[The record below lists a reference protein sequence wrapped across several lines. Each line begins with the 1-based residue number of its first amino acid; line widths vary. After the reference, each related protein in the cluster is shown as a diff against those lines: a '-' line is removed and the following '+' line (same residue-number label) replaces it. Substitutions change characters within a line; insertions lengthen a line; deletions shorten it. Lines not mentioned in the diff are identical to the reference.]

1 MKNTWGLR
9 RSVRVVVDINHPG
22 HVHYFKNFI
31 WEMMQRGHEV
41 LITASHKDVATQLL
55 QLYGLEYFDL
65 GSYGSSLLQ
74 KMVNIPIMDVKMYRA
89 VKNFRPDI
97 LLGFSS
103 IRAAH
108 ASKVLGVP
116 AVIFDDTE
124 HAKWEHR
131 LYAPFAAA
139 ILTPSCFHKDLG
151 KKQVRFNGYM
161 ELAALHPAC
170 FRPDPSVLQELGLT
184 EDDAFIV
191 VRFVSWDANHD
202 VGQHGIRDKVGLVKA
217 LEQYGRVLITSE
229 GALPEELQS
238 YQIRVSP
245 EKLHDLLYYA
255 TLYVGEGS
263 TTASECAVLGTHAI
277 YVNTL
282 PLGYIAEEDEKY
294 HLVSDFSGRDCTDET
309 VLAEARRLLQNPDL
323 RKEGKQ
329 KGATL
334 VQDKIDVTAFMV
346 WFIEHYPQSIDLMKS
361 QPEVQ
366 QQFGY
371 H

>member
-1 MKNTWGLR
+1 MRILI
-9 RSVRVVVDINHPG
+9 DIGHPA
-22 HVHYFKNFI
+22 HVHQFRNAI
-31 WEMMQRGHEV
+31 HLLEARGHDVLVTSRNKEV
-41 LITASHKDVATQLL
+41 TFALL
-55 QLYGLEYFDL
+55 DKYSIPYVKVGDYANNNIKKAINMFKIDAELYSVTSKF
-65 GSYGSSLLQ
+65 Q
-74 KMVNIPIMDVKMYRA
+74 
-89 VKNFRPDI
+89 PDI
-97 LLGFSS
+97 LIGGVGNVYIAHVSWLLRRPS
-103 IRAAH
+103 I
-108 ASKVLGVP
+108 L
-116 AVIFDDTE
+116 FNDTE
-124 HAKWEHR
+124 HGK
-131 LYAPFAAA
+131 LQDQLSYPFTTT
-139 ILTPSCFHKDLG
+139 ICTPSCYTRDLG
-151 KKQVRFNGYM
+151 EKQVRYNGYH
-161 ELAALHPAC
+161 ELAYLHPDRFTPNPA
-170 FRPDPSVLQELGLT
+170 VLAELGLA
-184 EDDAFIV
+184 EGDPFII
-191 VRFVSWDANHD
+191 VRFVSWGASHD

-294 HLVSDFSGRDCTDET
+294 HLVSDFSGRGCTDET

-334 VQDKIDVTAFMV
+334 VQDKIDVTAFMI
-346 WFIEHYPQSIDLMKS
+346 WFIEHYPQSVDLMKS
-361 QPEVQ
+361 QPGIQ

>member
-1 MKNTWGLR
+1 M
-9 RSVRVVVDINHPG
+9 RVVVDINHPG

-31 WEMMQRGHEV
+31 WEMEQRGHEV

-55 QLYGLEYFDL
+55 QLYGLKYVDL

-74 KMVNIPIMDVKMYRA
+74 KMINIPIMDVKMYRA
-89 VKNFRPDI
+89 VKNFHPDI

-103 IRAAH
+103 TRAAH
-108 ASKVLGVP
+108 ASKLLGVP
-116 AVIFDDTE
+116 VIIFDDTE

-151 KKQVRFNGYM
+151 EKQIRFDGYM
-161 ELAALHPAC
+161 ELAALHPAR
-170 FRPDPSVLQELGLT
+170 FKPDPSVLQDLGLT
-184 EDDAFIV
+184 ESDTFIV
-191 VRFVSWDANHD
+191 ARFVSWDANHD
-202 VGQHGIRDKVGLVKA
+202 VGQHGIRDRVGLVKA

-229 GALPEELQS
+229 GVLPEELQP

-255 TLYVGEGS
+255 TLYVGEGA

-277 YVNTL
+277 YVNSL
-282 PLGYIAEEDEKY
+282 GLGYTTEEDEKY

-309 VLAEARRLLQNPDL
+309 VLAEARRLLQDLDL
-323 RKEGKQ
+323 RREGKR

-334 VQDKIDVTAFMV
+334 VQDKVDVTAFMV
-346 WFIEHYPQSIDLMKS
+346 WFIEHYPESSDQMKN
-361 QPEVQ
+361 QPDIQ

>member
-1 MKNTWGLR
+1 MR
-9 RSVRVVVDINHPG
+9 IVVDINHPG

-31 WEMMQRGHEV
+31 WEMKEKGHEI

-55 QLYGLEYFDL
+55 QLYGLEYVDL
-65 GSYGSSLLQ
+65 GSYGTSLPQ
-74 KMVNIPIMDVKMYRA
+74 KMINIPIMDVKMYRA
-89 VKNFRPDI
+89 VKSFRPDI

-103 IRAAH
+103 TRAAH

-124 HAKWEHR
+124 HAAWEHR

-151 KKQVRFNGYM
+151 EKQIWFDGYM
-161 ELAALHPAC
+161 ELAALHPAR

-184 EDDAFIV
+184 EGDTFTV
-191 VRFVSWDANHD
+191 VRFISWDANHD
-202 VGQHGIRDKVGLVKA
+202 VGQHGIRDKVRLVKA
-217 LEQYGRVLITSE
+217 LGEYGRVLITSE
-229 GALPEELQS
+229 GALPPELRA

-245 EKLHDLLYYA
+245 EKLHDLLYFA
-255 TLYVGEGS
+255 TLYVGEGA

-277 YVNTL
+277 YVNSL
-282 PLGYIAEEDEKY
+282 GLGYVTEEDEKY
-294 HLVSDFSGRDCTDET
+294 RLASDFSGRDCTDET
-309 VLAEARRLLQNPDL
+309 VLAEARRLLQNPNL

-329 KGATL
+329 KGAAL

-346 WFIEHYPQSIDLMKS
+346 WFIEHYPESIDQVKNH
-361 QPEVQ
+361 PEIQ
-366 QQFGY
+366 QQFG
-371 H
+371 HH

>member
-202 VGQHGIRDKVGLVKA
+202 VGQHGIRNKVGLVKA

-229 GALPEELQS
+229 GALPPELQP

-255 TLYVGEGS
+255 TLYVGEGG
-263 TTASECAVLGTHAI
+263 TTASEAATLGTHAI
-277 YVNTL
+277 HISTTAKYCGIFCDLNRYGLLWTSESD
-282 PLGYIAEEDEKY
+282 EETIQKAIE
-294 HLVSDFSGRDCTDET
+294 
-309 VLAEARRLLQNPDL
+309 LLQDPNL
-323 RKEGKQ
+323 KNVGQYKRSC
-329 KGATL
+329 L
-334 VQDKIDVTAFMV
+334 VDEKIDVTAFMV
-346 WFIEHYPQSIDLMKS
+346 WFIENYPESVSLMQENSDFQYTFQTKGS
-361 QPEVQ
+361 L
-366 QQFGY
+366 
-371 H
+371 